1 MVLNAVGVTKTY
13 NVVPPVHALLDV
25 NIGIQAGE
33 RVVVL
38 GKSGSGKSTFL
49 NIIGLLDK
57 ATSGSLYFLG
67 HDVSQL
73 SKRAID
79 RLRAESLGFVFQ
91 ENHVLGHRT
100 VAENLHIKLAVSSIP
115 KGQWPEKVD
124 KVLGQVGLSHREH
137 AYARLLSGGEKQ
149 RLAVARAIITS
160 PKILLADE
168 PTGNLDD
175 DNANG
180 VLDLFDE
187 QAKIGSAVVIIT
199 HDPRLVGRMDRAFNL
214 EGGVLR
220 ELADGEYLGAE
231 NATGGNSCST

>member
-1 MVLNAVGVTKTY
+1 MVLNARQITKIY
-13 NVVPPVHALLDV
+13 NVVPPVHALMDV
-25 NIGIQAGE
+25 SIDIRAGE

-49 NIIGLLDK
+49 NIVGLLDK
-57 ATSGSLYFLG
+57 ATSGSLHFLG
-67 HDVSQL
+67 QDVSRL
-73 SKRAID
+73 SKRAMD
-79 RLRAESLGFVFQ
+79 RLRADSLGFVFQ

-115 KGQWPEKVD
+115 KGQWSVKVA
-124 KVLGQVGLSHREH
+124 KVLEQVGLSHREH

-175 DNANG
+175 DNANA
-180 VLDLFDE
+180 VLDLFDK
-187 QAKIGSAVVIIT
+187 QAKLGSAVVIIT
-199 HDPRLVGRMDRAFNL
+199 HDPRLIGRMDRAFYL
-214 EGGVLR
+214 EAGVIR
-220 ELADGEYLGAE
+220 ELTDGEYLGGAI
-231 NATGGNSCST
+231 AKRLR